1 MRNLIPLP
9 PQLIHYMGGKKVKM
23 ILIFLQLKDKLEGS
37 AVMKETLMNIKRKIS
52 N

>member
-37 AVMKETLMNIKRKIS
+37 AVIDVGNINEYQKKDQ
-52 N
+52 